1 MTEQQYYQ
9 NLTPPKGPID
19 CILDTDAYN
28 EIDDQFA
35 IAYLVRSAS
44 ENLRIK
50 AFYAAPFH
58 NRLSASP
65 ADGMEKSYQ
74 ELKRIL
80 SLCGANY
87 PIYRGSKNYLPDEK
101 TPVLSEAAKD
111 LAKRALDYSAEHP
124 LYIIAIGA
132 ITNIASALLLE
143 PKIRE
148 NCVVVWL
155 GGHAWH
161 YHDTNEF
168 NMKQDIAAARVVMGS
183 GIPFIQLPCMGVVN
197 LFGISKPEAEQYLL
211 GKNPL
216 ANYLGERII
225 KEYLQKPYA
234 FKVLWDV
241 TAVAWLLNE
250 EARFM
255 LYRTLPAHLPDY
267 DHHYEETPSPYPI
280 SLVYHIK
287 RQELMEDLLEKIT
300 K

>member
-9 NLTPPKGPID
+9 NLTPPKGPVD

-58 NRLSASP
+58 NRLSNSP

-80 SLCGANY
+80 SLCGADY
-87 PIYRGSKNYLPDEK
+87 PIYRGSENYLPDEK
-101 TPVLSEAAKD
+101 TPVISDAAKD

-143 PKIRE
+143 PKMRE

-183 GIPFIQLPCMGVVN
+183 GIPFIQLPCMGVVD
-197 LFGISKPEAEQYLL
+197 LFSISKPEAEQYLL

-216 ANYLGERII
+216 ATYIGERII
-225 KEYLQKPYA
+225 KEYLQVPFKL
-234 FKVLWDV
+234 KVLWDV
-241 TAVAWLLNE
+241 TAVAWLLNDE
-250 EARFM
+250 DRFM
-255 LYRTLPAHLPDY
+255 LYRTLPAHLPAY